1 MAAPGAGDEGAS
13 TNIFRQAA
21 EAALRSAQ
29 DHVGQQER
37 CGDVANLTVVHF
49 LECVPQKSASDV

>member
-1 MAAPGAGDEGAS
+1 MAGPGATDEDAC

-37 CGDVANLTVVHF
+37 CGHVANLTIVHF
-49 LECVPQKSASDV
+49 LECVAQKSVSDV